1 MYQQQNQQGGQQQI
15 QNLLNEEDLASIIL
29 SDLKRVVREYA
40 TAATE
45 STCPDIRQLFTK
57 LLDSTL
63 KEQGQLFQI
72 MQQNNMYNTASPAL
86 RQELD
91 KQAQQY
97 QQTKQKTA
105 QCVQKH
111 LGQRQNQTFYN
122 PAMQQ
127 QQSHQQSGHQPYY
140 M

>member
-1 MYQQQNQQGGQQQI
+1 MYQQQQKQSI
-15 QNLLNEEDLASIIL
+15 LTEEDLAGAIL

-57 LLDSTL
+57 LMNSTL
-63 KEQGQLFQI
+63 TLQGQLFQA
-72 MQQNNMYNTASPAL
+72 MQQANMYNAASPAL

-91 KQAQQY
+91 KQMKQY
-97 QQTKQKTA
+97 QQTKQKTT
-105 QCVQKH
+105 QFVQQN
-111 LGQRQNQTFYN
+111 LGQQQNQTFYT

-127 QQSHQQSGHQPYY
+127 QTNQQQQGNQPYY

>member
-1 MYQQQNQQGGQQQI
+1 MSYQQSQSI
-15 QNLLNEEDLASIIL
+15 LTEEDLVSTVL

-63 KEQGQLFQI
+63 TMQGQLFQA
-72 MQQNNMYNTASPAL
+72 MQQANMYNPSSPAL

-91 KQAQQY
+91 KQAKEY
-97 QQTKQKTA
+97 QQTTQKTK
-105 QCVQKH
+105 QMLQQK
-111 LGQRQNQTFYN
+111 LYNAGQQSIYTPASLQQTGNQTH
-122 PAMQQ
+122 
-127 QQSHQQSGHQPYY
+127 QSYFN
-140 M
+140 

>member
-1 MYQQQNQQGGQQQI
+1 MSNQQNQAI
-15 QNLLNEEDLASIIL
+15 LTEEDLASTVL

-57 LLDSTL
+57 LLDNTL
-63 KEQGQLFQI
+63 KAQGQLFQV

-97 QQTKQKTA
+97 KQTAQKTKQTL
-105 QCVQKH
+105 QQK
-111 LGQRQNQTFYN
+111 LGGFTQGSFYN
-122 PAMQQ
+122 PITHQQTGAQQ
-127 QQSHQQSGHQPYY
+127 QQPYY
-140 M
+140 N

>member
-1 MYQQQNQQGGQQQI
+1 MYQQQQQSI
-15 QNLLNEEDLASIIL
+15 LSEEDLASTIL
-29 SDLKRVVREYA
+29 CDLKRVVREYA
-40 TAATE
+40 TATTE

-57 LLDSTL
+57 LTDSTM
-63 KEQGQLFQI
+63 KMQGQMFEAMKQA
-72 MQQNNMYNTASPAL
+72 NMYNASSPAL

-97 QQTKQKTA
+97 QQTKQKTT
-105 QCVQKH
+105 QFVQQQ
-111 LGQRQNQTFYN
+111 LGQQQNQTFYT

-127 QQSHQQSGHQPYY
+127 QSAQQQQGHQPYY

>member
-1 MYQQQNQQGGQQQI
+1 MNQQSQSI
-15 QNLLNEEDLASIIL
+15 LTEEDLASTVL

-57 LLDSTL
+57 LLDNTL
-63 KEQGQLFQI
+63 KAQGQLFQA
-72 MQQNNMYNTASPAL
+72 MQQSNMYNTASPAL

-97 QQTKQKTA
+97 KQTAQKTKQQLQQSLSGSQQGA
-105 QCVQKH
+105 
-111 LGQRQNQTFYN
+111 FFN
-122 PAMQQ
+122 PAQQ
-127 QQSHQQSGHQPYY
+127 QQSGQQQPYY
-140 M
+140 S

>member
-1 MYQQQNQQGGQQQI
+1 MYNQQSQSI
-15 QNLLNEEDLASIIL
+15 LTEEDLASTVL

-40 TAATE
+40 TGATE

-63 KEQGQLFQI
+63 SLQGQLFQA
-72 MQQNNMYNTASPAL
+72 MQQANMYNTSSPAL

-97 QQTKQKTA
+97 KQTAQKTKQML
-105 QCVQKH
+105 QQK
-111 LGQRQNQTFYN
+111 LNNVG
-122 PAMQQ
+122 
-127 QQSHQQSGHQPYY
+127 QQSIYTPVGGQQYGSQSQQSYFN
-140 M
+140 